1 MFGQICQYLPM
12 DWDWQHLG
20 CKTHSGNE
28 HLEKCMPPVHNGKNA
43 ATPTLTLKKGYSL
56 AALQSRKNANPL
68 WFYIAKRRVSL

>member
-1 MFGQICQYLPM
+1 M

-43 ATPTLTLKKGYSL
+43 ATPTRLKKDIL
-56 AALQSRKNANPL
+56 LQRCKVGRMQIL
-68 WFYIAKRRVSL
+68 FGFI